1 MDIWNTFYCREEI
14 ENKGESEGEE
24 DEEDTEPC
32 LTGTKVKVKYGRG
45 KTQKIYEAS
54 IKSTETDDGEV
65 LYLVHYYGWNVR
77 WGESIVFHVLI
88 SKMIITSKRDF
99 VFKKKEKDS
108 GLAGIELPT

>member
-1 MDIWNTFYCREEI
+1 MLDSFSICYFVFHYVISSIISVITYCREET
-14 ENKGESEGEE
+14 ESKCDSEGEE

-54 IKSTETDDGEV
+54 IKSTEIDDGEV

-77 WGESIVFHVLI
+77 
-88 SKMIITSKRDF
+88 
-99 VFKKKEKDS
+99 
-108 GLAGIELPT
+108 

>member
-1 MDIWNTFYCREEI
+1 MGILNTLYCREET

-24 DEEDTEPC
+24 DEEDAEPC

-54 IKSTETDDGEV
+54 IKSTEIDDGEV

-77 WGESIVFHVLI
+77 WG
-88 SKMIITSKRDF
+88 
-99 VFKKKEKDS
+99 
-108 GLAGIELPT
+108 